1 MDCSINE
8 ECLSY
13 LHLLWEKDKIIEKSN
28 KEQVI
33 LLFSL
38 PATVVFILI
47 AVLKICCLI
56 IPIPQPEMWSVSFQF
71 LVMSNSPFVFL
82 PGAGVQ
88 NSQA

>member
-13 LHLLWEKDKIIEKSN
+13 LHLLWQEEKIIESN

-33 LLFSL
+33 LLFLL
-38 PATVVFILI
+38 PATVVLILN
-47 AVLKICCLI
+47 AVLKICCLT
-56 IPIPQPEMWSVSFQF
+56 IPIPQPEIWSVSFQF
-71 LVMSNSPFVFL
+71 WVMSNSPFVFP
-82 PGAGVQ
+82 PGARGQ